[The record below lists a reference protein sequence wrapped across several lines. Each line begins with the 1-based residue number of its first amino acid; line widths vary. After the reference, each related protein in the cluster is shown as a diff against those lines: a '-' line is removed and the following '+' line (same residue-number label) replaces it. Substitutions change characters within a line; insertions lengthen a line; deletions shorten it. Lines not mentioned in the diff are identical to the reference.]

1 MACFI
6 EACERFNLAN
16 WDSNFEARE
25 AKKPL
30 LHAVRGTL
38 AVCEKG
44 SSSQGSTV
52 EAGCKDAEA

>member
-6 EACERFNLAN
+6 EACEHFNLAN
-16 WDSNFEARE
+16 WDSKFEAKG

-30 LHAVRGTL
+30 LHAVRGHL
-38 AVCEKG
+38 LCG